1 MTRRP
6 APDRW
11 LASHC
16 HAAIACGL
24 ALACVGGAQ
33 AADTGTLGVAAVVP
47 TKNNCKFNGP
57 GALVLDFGTI
67 DPASAANVTATATKT
82 FTCNGASPMATFAIA
97 ANDGLYSTGA
107 GARRMRHTSV
117 LTEFMAYSITL
128 SPTSATVPKGSV
140 QTLTVN
146 GVIQPFQFQNVAA
159 GTYRDT
165 VVISLDP

>member
-6 APDRW
+6 ALHNC
-11 LASHC
+11 LAVTRHL
-16 HAAIACGL
+16 AVAFTA
-24 ALACVGGAQ
+24 ALAGVSGVQ
-33 AADTGTLGVAAVVP
+33 AADSGSLGVAAVVP
-47 TKNNCKFNGP
+47 TKNNCKFGP

-67 DPASAANVTATATKT
+67 DPASTSNATATASKT
-82 FTCNGASPMATFAIA
+82 CVCNGASPVATFAIS
-97 ANDGLYSTGA
+97 ANDGLHSTGV
-107 GARRMRHTSV
+107 GARRMRHTTV

-128 SPTSATVPKGSV
+128 SPTSATVPKGAD